1 MQMMYNICER
11 GDDMTTK
18 SISFRV
24 DEELKNEADLVLEEI
39 GLSMTAALT
48 LYLKQIVNRREI
60 PFKLEAKDPFY
71 SEENQ
76 LILQQRILEYERGK
90 AKKHDLIEAD

>member
-1 MQMMYNICER
+1 
-11 GDDMTTK
+11 MTTK

>member
-1 MQMMYNICER
+1 MELKR
-11 GDDMTTK
+11 GEEMATK

-24 DEELKNEADLVLEEI
+24 DEELKNEADHVLEEI

-48 LYLKQIVNRREI
+48 LYLKQIVNKREI

-71 SEENQ
+71 SMENQ
-76 LILQQRILEYERGK
+76 MILQQRIQEYEAGK
-90 AKKHDLIEAD
+90 VKKHDLIEEE